1 MDAAL
6 WWVLQQLHSMT
17 EPRKIV
23 VLISDGEPDDLKLTQ
38 TAIRAVKDAG
48 MEVTASAYTPY
59 PSRPCFPAKEA
70 GSSTILLNWLLPCS
84 PSCTMRSYT
93 NREKTYENLV

>member
-38 TAIRAVKDAG
+38 TAIRAIKDLG
-48 MEVTASAYTPY
+48 MEIY
-59 PSRPCFPAKEA
+59 
-70 GSSTILLNWLLPCS
+70 GIGIHTISMQTLLPGKGS
-84 PSCTMRSYT
+84 RVINDIAELAPSMFAILHDALIHNQGET
-93 NREKTYENLV
+93 V